1 MGRTTPSIRMV
12 LNNEI
17 ELLQKIIDRLP
28 EDEKRLWN
36 TYLSDVWDT
45 LNITLDTY
53 IDDPFKII
61 VIHMLRKIMERC
73 DCVE

>member
-1 MGRTTPSIRMV
+1 

-17 ELLQKIIDRLP
+17 ELLQKIIERLP
-28 EDEKRLWN
+28 DDEKKIWK
-36 TYLSDVWDT
+36 TYLNDVWDT

-61 VIHMLRKIMERC
+61 VIHILGKIMERC
-73 DCVE
+73 GCVE